1 MMNIKNGFYFSIFVL
16 VALVSCN
23 KNTGENVSVR
33 NEKVEVIAENLK
45 NIEVEIEGM
54 TCEIGCARLIQSR
67 LSKTNGIKFVQ
78 VSFENKLGDISYDEN
93 IISKKEIME
102 EIEKVA
108 GGDTYKVLA
117 INEVASFS
125 MQKIDTVRILN

>member
-1 MMNIKNGFYFSIFVL
+1 MINIKYGFYFSIFVL
-16 VALVSCN
+16 VALISCN

-33 NEKVEVIAENLK
+33 NENVEVIAENIK

-67 LSKTNGIKFVQ
+67 LSKTDGIKFVQ

-108 GGDTYKVLA
+108 GGDTYKVVA
-117 INEVASFS
+117 IKEVASFS